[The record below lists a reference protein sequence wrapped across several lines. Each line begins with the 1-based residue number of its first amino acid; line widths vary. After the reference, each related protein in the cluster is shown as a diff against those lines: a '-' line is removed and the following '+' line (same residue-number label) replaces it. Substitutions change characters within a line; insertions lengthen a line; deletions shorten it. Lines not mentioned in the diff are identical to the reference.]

1 MARAEEC
8 ACGNVSGTNPECE
21 RCELIRENK
30 RLALLCSMDV
40 LVLEDLANVLYVNE
54 VPRIASTLDNQIQ
67 AVELVLQM
75 FGVLIPAFRQIGY
88 DKAVCLCSE
97 LEEACDAA
105 VTTLHNAAELKRCL
119 EAITR

>member
-30 RLALLCSMDV
+30 RLALLCSM
-40 LVLEDLANVLYVNE
+40 YVR
-54 VPRIASTLDNQIQ
+54 V
-67 AVELVLQM
+67 
-75 FGVLIPAFRQIGY
+75 
-88 DKAVCLCSE
+88 

-105 VTTLHNAAELKRCL
+105 AMTLHHAADLKRCL
-119 EAITR
+119 EAIKQ